1 MARKES
7 SASLERYRVTF
18 FMVGLVL
25 ALVAALTTLE
35 WTFIDKEV
43 AVLPPAPRDTDVVTI
58 IPQTYRQQRE
68 VPKETNYDQ
77 VNDEIFTNYE
87 EPSFVDTK
95 TDLGLGDDDQYA
107 VIEPIPGI
115 DYTIPVD
122 EFALSRLPIYSGCE
136 TVSADDRTECMRESL
151 RQQIQEKL
159 KIDDFNVPY
168 TTTVYIEFVV
178 DTQGKISS
186 VQVLRAPSAHIE
198 IQLKEIM
205 MNLPPFMPG
214 QRNGHDQ
221 AVKLYLPV
229 RLSR

>member
-1 MARKES
+1 
-7 SASLERYRVTF
+7 
-18 FMVGLVL
+18 MVGLVL

-35 WTFIDKEV
+35 WTFLDKGV
-43 AVLPPAPRDTDVVTI
+43 ATLTPKSQSTDVVTI
-58 IPQTYRQQRE
+58 IPPTYRTTQE
-68 VPKETNYDQ
+68 IPKETNYEQ
-77 VNDEIFTNYE
+77 VNNEIFSNYE
-87 EPSFVDTK
+87 EPTFVDTK
-95 TDLGLGDDDQYA
+95 SDLGLGDEDQLA
-107 VIEPIPGI
+107 IIEPIPGI

-122 EFALSRLPIYSGCE
+122 EYALSRLPIFEGCE
-136 TVSADDRTECMRESL
+136 SLEKDLRTECMRESL
-151 RQQIQEKL
+151 RQQIQDKL
-159 KIDDFNVPY
+159 KINDFNVPY
-168 TTTVYIEFVV
+168 TTTVFVEFVV

-186 VQVLRAPSAHIE
+186 VQVLRAPSADIE